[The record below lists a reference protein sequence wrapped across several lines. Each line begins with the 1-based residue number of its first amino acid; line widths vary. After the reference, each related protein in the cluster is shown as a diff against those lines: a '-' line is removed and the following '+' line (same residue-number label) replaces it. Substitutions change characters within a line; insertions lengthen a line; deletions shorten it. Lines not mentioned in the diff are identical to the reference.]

1 MELKDC
7 IISIN
12 QKLPDYLI
20 KSFIKFIDY
29 RAQKKMRV
37 NIIGED
43 SSKNIT
49 DLTDRNVFGHTLSNT
64 LISDI
69 VYFKHVE
76 KLLRTNFY
84 FYQAK
89 FPLCKVGLINQV
101 DLLKYK
107 VGGKYEKHI
116 DHSLH
121 TPRTLSCIINLNED
135 YEGGDLVFY
144 TPNQKDILERIKCTA
159 GTIVF
164 FPSNFLY
171 PHRIE
176 PITKGTRYSIV
187 TWIA

>member
-1 MELKDC
+1 MKLEDC
-7 IISIN
+7 IVSIN
-12 QKLPDYLI
+12 QKLPDYFV

-29 RAQKKMRV
+29 RAKKKMKV
-37 NIIGED
+37 NIPEKD
-43 SSKNIT
+43 SSKNIIN
-49 DLTDRNVFGHTLSNT
+49 LTDRNVFGHTLSDT

-69 VYFKHVE
+69 IYFKHVE
-76 KLLRTNFY
+76 KFLKNNFY
-84 FYQAK
+84 FYQVK
-89 FPLCKVGLINQV
+89 FPLCNVGLINQV
-101 DLLKYK
+101 DLLKYE

-121 TPRTLSCIINLNED
+121 SPRTLSCIINLNED

-144 TPNQKDILERIKCTA
+144 TPDQKDILKKIKCTT
-159 GTIVF
+159 GTIIF

-171 PHRIE
+171 PHQIE